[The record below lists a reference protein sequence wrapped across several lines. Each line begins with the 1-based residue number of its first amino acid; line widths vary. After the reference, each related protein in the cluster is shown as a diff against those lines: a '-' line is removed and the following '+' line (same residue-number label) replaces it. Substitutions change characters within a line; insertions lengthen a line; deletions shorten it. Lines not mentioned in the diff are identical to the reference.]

1 MTVTRYNIV
10 INVTSYRKEVNKIAT
25 KSRAEYMKN
34 RRKDK
39 RG

>member
-1 MTVTRYNIV
+1 M
-10 INVTSYRKEVNKIAT
+10 NKIAT

-39 RG
+39 RGFSVL